1 MMIACYFHEEV
12 ACIIRNAVGIGCLM
26 LHLFVLLVP
35 KLSGDDDDDDDEPL
49 VLPSRS
55 SIITAQGNYYG
66 HRSSVRQCYGHQV
79 EQYGLYFGVI
89 PFILLQIGAQT
100 FFDC

>member
-12 ACIIRNAVGIGCLM
+12 ACIIRNAVSIGCLM

-55 SIITAQGNYYG
+55 SLRKGTTTVTDVIFAATESNNTA
-66 HRSSVRQCYGHQV
+66 
-79 EQYGLYFGVI
+79 
-89 PFILLQIGAQT
+89 
-100 FFDC
+100 